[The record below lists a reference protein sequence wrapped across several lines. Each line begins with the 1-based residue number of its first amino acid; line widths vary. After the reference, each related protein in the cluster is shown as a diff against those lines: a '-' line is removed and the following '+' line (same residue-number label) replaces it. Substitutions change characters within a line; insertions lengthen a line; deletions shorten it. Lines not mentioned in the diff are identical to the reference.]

1 MQKKKKI
8 RKAIDIRIDE
18 LKQVS
23 NQKLKS
29 RKETMNQLSFWRTES
44 FITLETLLGKYSA
57 GCNKS
62 PGG

>member
-29 RKETMNQLSFWRTES
+29 RKETMNQLSF
-44 FITLETLLGKYSA
+44 
-57 GCNKS
+57 
-62 PGG
+62 